1 LDPSTVLTYW
11 IGDAAKD
18 PTAARARAKL
28 WYRSSAKADA
38 ALTTQFGEI
47 LHLAEQQALPHWQ
60 TSIEGQLALIIL
72 LDQFSRN
79 IYRGTAHAFANDG
92 QALAIASQL
101 ISANQHLSL
110 TPIEQVFVYHPFEHA
125 EDLAT
130 QQQSVQLFQCL
141 LNNAPTTWH
150 HQLRGFLHHAQE
162 HHDIVATY
170 GRFPHRNRVLGRTH
184 SAAENDYLVNARRF
198 GQ

>member
-1 LDPSTVLTYW
+1 MNPSAVLTYW
-11 IGDAAKD
+11 IGDAAKN
-18 PTAARARAKL
+18 PAAAKARAKL
-28 WYRSSAKADA
+28 WYRSSAKVDA

-60 TSIEGQLALIIL
+60 TSVQGQLALIIL

-79 IYRGTAHAFANDG
+79 IYRGTAHAFANDD

-101 ISANQHLSL
+101 ILANQHLSL

-130 QQQSVQLFQCL
+130 QQQSVQLFQRL
-141 LNNAPTTWH
+141 LNNAPTAWH
-150 HQLRGFLHHAQE
+150 HQLRGFFHHAQE

-170 GRFPHRNRVLGRTH
+170 GRFPHRNGILGRES
-184 SAAENDYLVNARRF
+184 SAAENEYLNSDQAF
-198 GQ
+198 KG

>member
-1 LDPSTVLTYW
+1 LHPSSVLTYW

-18 PTAARARAKL
+18 PAAAQARSKL

-47 LHLAEQQALPHWQ
+47 LHLAEQQALRHWQ
-60 TSIEGQLALIIL
+60 NSVQGQLALIIL

-79 IYRGTAHAFANDG
+79 IYRGTAHAFANDS

-101 ISANQHLSL
+101 VLANQHLSL

-130 QQQSVQLFQCL
+130 QQQSVQLFQRL
-141 LNNAPTTWH
+141 LNNAPTAWH
-150 HQLRGFLHHAQE
+150 QQLRGFF
-162 HHDIVATY
+162 TPCP
-170 GRFPHRNRVLGRTH
+170 GT
-184 SAAENDYLVNARRF
+184 S
-198 GQ
+198 